1 MSLSGKKIGIAFT
14 GSFCTYARIFEEL
27 KALQKEGAVIQTI
40 FFLTLPKESTAVL
53 ELLKVS

>member
-27 KALQKEGAVIQTI
+27 EALQKEGPVIQTI
-40 FFLTLPKESTAVL
+40 FLTLHKVSTAVL
-53 ELLKVS
+53 ERLKVS